1 MAQALLLPLQRAV
14 AMASVVAPFSL
25 SHQQRVASA
34 SRLAVASSSRAVRL
48 SKFQLNAAPGSV
60 LGVEPDLVEE
70 AYDFNLT
77 AGEDREDDFP
87 FGKADG
93 HHTWHKEDND
103 VGFIE
108 GLQQQIEESGGPAT
122 NPAQNAI
129 SWLFLPGVFAA
140 LAFGAE
146 MEYICAACVLFI
158 FAFIGI
164 EMAKPDKPSN
174 FEPEIS
180 RQDRDDGAAPLESTF
195 VNLRIVNV
203 SCQPSKDYRRDKG

>member
-77 AGEDREDDFP
+77 AGEDRVSLLMFTHIDIILDDNCLV
-87 FGKADG
+87 
-93 HHTWHKEDND
+93 T
-103 VGFIE
+103 I
-108 GLQQQIEESGGPAT
+108 T
-122 NPAQNAI
+122 
-129 SWLFLPGVFAA
+129 
-140 LAFGAE
+140 
-146 MEYICAACVLFI
+146 
-158 FAFIGI
+158 
-164 EMAKPDKPSN
+164 
-174 FEPEIS
+174 
-180 RQDRDDGAAPLESTF
+180 
-195 VNLRIVNV
+195 
-203 SCQPSKDYRRDKG
+203 SC

>member
-77 AGEDREDDFP
+77 AGEDRKIHVHGTSVVENDVHPWTEDDFP

-180 RQDRDDGAAPLESTF
+180 RQDRGM
-195 VNLRIVNV
+195 NV
-203 SCQPSKDYRRDKG
+203 SRPS

>member
-1 MAQALLLPLQRAV
+1 MAQSLLLPLQRAV
-14 AMASVVAPFSL
+14 AMASIAAPFSL
-25 SHQQRVASA
+25 SLQQRVIAS
-34 SRLAVASSSRAVRL
+34 SRLTVSTSRAVRL
-48 SKFQLNAAPGSV
+48 SKFRLNATPGSV

-70 AYDFNLT
+70 AYDCNLT
-77 AGEDREDDFP
+77 AGEDREDEFP

-93 HHTWHKEDND
+93 HHTWHKGDHD

-108 GLQQQIEESGGPAT
+108 GFQQQIEESGGPAT

-129 SWLFLPGVFAA
+129 SWLYLPGVFVS
-140 LAFGAE
+140 LAFGVK

-164 EMAKPDKPSN
+164 EMAKPDKPSH

-180 RQDRDDGAAPLESTF
+180 RQDRGM
-195 VNLRIVNV
+195 NV
-203 SCQPSKDYRRDKG
+203 SRSS